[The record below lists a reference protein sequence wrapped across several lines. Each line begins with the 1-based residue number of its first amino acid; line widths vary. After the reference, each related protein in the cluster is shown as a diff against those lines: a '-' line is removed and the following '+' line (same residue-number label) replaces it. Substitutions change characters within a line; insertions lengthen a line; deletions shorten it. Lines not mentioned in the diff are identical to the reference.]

1 MVTLKSFV
9 EGYVHRNVNALILPW
24 QVHSN
29 DIRLSI
35 QLSCDLTANNCV
47 SQTLPEIVLS
57 TIVQWGLTALHHAA
71 LSGEVESIKVLV
83 QELHV
88 DPDICDIVS
97 YMSLAGIFV
106 CCFTCLGG
114 GI

>member
-1 MVTLKSFV
+1 M
-9 EGYVHRNVNALILPW
+9 
-24 QVHSN
+24 
-29 DIRLSI
+29 
-35 QLSCDLTANNCV
+35 
-47 SQTLPEIVLS
+47 S
-57 TIVQWGLTALHHAA
+57 TFMQFGLTALHHAA

-106 CCFTCLGG
+106 CVALHV
-114 GI
+114 